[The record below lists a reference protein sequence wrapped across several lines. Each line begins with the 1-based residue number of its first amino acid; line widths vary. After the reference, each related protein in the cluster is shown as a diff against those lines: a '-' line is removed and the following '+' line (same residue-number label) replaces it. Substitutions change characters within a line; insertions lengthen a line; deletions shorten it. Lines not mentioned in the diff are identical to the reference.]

1 MDCSRCRLERAIR
14 WPNGNSLRLLCVLG
28 VPAVSLSKGRIHRR
42 DAETAETAQRKPK
55 IRTLGGVPANLLRQ
69 RSRAQMIEAILF
81 DFNGVIIDDERIHLK
96 AYREVFVAEGVSL
109 SDEEYFPC
117 LGMDDAAFVR
127 AAFARA
133 GRPLTDERMRAV
145 INREHELHRA
155 FIEEE
160 LPISLGVVTFIK
172 AAARNYQLGIVSM
185 AERREID
192 HVLQLASLLNLFSVF
207 VSAEPGLKHKP
218 TPDCYQRALE
228 LLNEKRSSVRKLP
241 LQARECLVIEDA
253 PPGIAAAR
261 AAGMR
266 TIGLTNTISENDL
279 REAGADVVTASLA
292 DWSVD
297 AVWHLFD

>member
-1 MDCSRCRLERAIR
+1 
-14 WPNGNSLRLLCVLG
+14 
-28 VPAVSLSKGRIHRR
+28 
-42 DAETAETAQRKPK
+42 
-55 IRTLGGVPANLLRQ
+55 
-69 RSRAQMIEAILF
+69 MIEAILF

-133 GRPLTDERMRAV
+133 GRPLSEDKMRVV
-145 INREHELHRA
+145 IDHEHELHRA
-155 FIEEE
+155 FIKEE

-218 TPDCYQRALE
+218 APDGYQRALE

-253 PPGIAAAR
+253 PPGIQAAR

-266 TIGLTNTISENDL
+266 TIGLTNTVSENDL
-279 REAGADVVTASLA
+279 RAAGADIVTASLA

-297 AVWHLFD
+297 AVHHLFDYGLFVGRTIVIGDIHGCFDELTDLLELVKLRKDDRVVAVGDLIVKGPKNQQVLDLFIE